1 MTLCDAI
8 NQFIVWRQAHGTKFD
23 TQADIL
29 KLFLKRLDR
38 DVGCDA
44 VTSAQVR
51 AFLAGQG
58 PLTRYRAMKYSVL
71 SGFYRY
77 AISRGYATHSPL
89 PARETEPKAP
99 ASAPPY
105 VYTHDELRRLFSKID
120 VSRRRAHKLDA
131 HTFRMLLLLLYGAGL
146 RRGEAM
152 RCTVADVNL
161 TDAVLTVR
169 DSKFYKNRIVPVGP
183 PLAGALREYAVQR
196 TERATPEGR
205 DSTFS
210 GKPGRHTLGK
220 EDRPERV
227 CRDCFVVQESTVRM
241 TRVYPRACIR
251 CAIPFAVKR
260 LTSWYQQGADVQRL
274 LPVLATYLGHRDLT
288 GTQVYLSMTPEL
300 LQQAS
305 QRFER
310 YARGGDDE

>member
-8 NQFIVWRQAHGTKFD
+8 NQFIVWRQAHGTTFEP
-23 TQADIL
+23 QADIL
-29 KLFLKRLDR
+29 KLFLKCLDR
-38 DVGCDA
+38 DVGCDT
-44 VTSAQVR
+44 VTRAQVC

-77 AISRGYATHSPL
+77 AISRGYVTHSPL

-99 ASAPPY
+99 VSAPPY
-105 VYTHDELRRLFSKID
+105 VYTDDELRRLFSKID
-120 VSRRRAHKLDA
+120 VARKRAHKLDA

-146 RRGEAM
+146 RCGEAM
-152 RCTVADVNL
+152 RFTVADVNL
-161 TDAVLTVR
+161 NDAVLTVR

-183 PLAGALREYAVQR
+183 SLAGALREYAVQR
-196 TERATPEGR
+196 TERSAPEGR
-205 DSTFS
+205 NSTFLANQDGTPLAKRTVQNAFAGLLRCAGIHGTDDS
-210 GKPGRHTLGK
+210 RLSPRLHSLRHT
-220 EDRPERV
+220 
-227 CRDCFVVQESTVRM
+227 
-241 TRVYPRACIR
+241 
-251 CAIPFAVKR
+251 FAVKR

-274 LPVLATYLGHRDLT
+274 LPVLSTYLGHKDLT

>member
-8 NQFIVWRQAHGTKFD
+8 NQFIVWRQAHGTKFEP
-23 TQADIL
+23 QADIL
-29 KLFLKRLDR
+29 KLFLECLDR
-38 DVGCDA
+38 DVGCDT
-44 VTSAQVR
+44 VTRAQVR

-77 AISRGYATHSPL
+77 AISRGYVTHSPL

-105 VYTHDELRRLFSKID
+105 VYTDDELRCLFSKID
-120 VSRRRAHKLDA
+120 VARKRAHKLDA

-152 RCTVADVNL
+152 RFTVADVNL
-161 TDAVLTVR
+161 SDAVLTVR

-183 PLAGALREYAVQR
+183 SLAGALREYAVQR
-196 TERATPEGR
+196 TERAAPEGR
-205 DSTFS
+205 NSTFLANQDGTPLAKRTVQDAFAGLLRCAGIHGTDDS
-210 GKPGRHTLGK
+210 RLSPRLHSLRHT
-220 EDRPERV
+220 
-227 CRDCFVVQESTVRM
+227 
-241 TRVYPRACIR
+241 
-251 CAIPFAVKR
+251 FAVKR

-274 LPVLATYLGHRDLT
+274 LPVLSTYLGHKDLT